1 MPTREALREP
11 PDLREPTPTDANPR
25 RPTRPTPTHATHPDL
40 PRPTPTYPDLLQRQ
54 YVQTI
59 ARKLFPF
66 QPASARHADLHVDGT
81 RVVA

>member
-11 PDLREPTPTDANPR
+11 PDLREPTPTDATHPDPR
-25 RPTRPTPTHATHPDL
+25 DPPRPTPTYPDL

-66 QPASARHADLHVDGT
+66 QPASARHAHLHVDGT